1 MNFPHAAK
9 GISKIFTAEILQ
21 LISLVTGVVA
31 LLMGIVSAGTL
42 QNAATAAAGVSGIIF
57 IIFAAATGVLS
68 IIYLIFMI
76 IGTIQCA
83 KDEASFK
90 MIIYLTIV
98 NVVIALVAAI
108 FPGNY
113 FLASLAATTSDVVS
127 FVCSL
132 LVILGVGSMAAQL
145 GNEELMERCSRIFKI
160 ILAIGVMS
168 LLARFFMLFWGSVF
182 AQALVFA
189 LAVLSI
195 FLGFFQYFLYISM
208 LAKAKKMLN
217 E

>member
-1 MNFPHAAK
+1 M
-9 GISKIFTAEILQ
+9 Q
-21 LISLVTGVVA
+21 VV
-31 LLMGIVSAGTL
+31 
-42 QNAATAAAGVSGIIF
+42 
-57 IIFAAATGVLS
+57 VLS
-68 IIYLIFMI
+68 S
-76 IGTIQCA
+76 A
-83 KDEASFK
+83 KDDLRDGYFFYERQGGA
-90 MIIYLTIV
+90 YL
-98 NVVIALVAAI
+98 
-108 FPGNY
+108 GNY

-182 AQALVFA
+182 AQALVFS

>member
-1 MNFPHAAK
+1 MRFPSAAK
-9 GISKIFTAEILQ
+9 GIPKIFTAEILQ
-21 LISLVTGVVA
+21 LISLVTGVITLV
-31 LLMGIVSAGTL
+31 MTIVFAGTL
-42 QNAATAAAGVSGIIF
+42 QNGSDVTASVTGIIF

-83 KDEASFK
+83 KDEPSFK

-98 NVVIALVAAI
+98 NIVIAVIAAI
-108 FPGNY
+108 FPSNY

-127 FVCSL
+127 FICSL
-132 LVILGVGSMAAQL
+132 LVVLGVGSMAAQL

-182 AQALVFA
+182 AQALVFS

>member
-1 MNFPHAAK
+1 MVPCC
-9 GISKIFTAEILQ
+9 ILCICTQ
-21 LISLVTGVVA
+21 YLQEDLK
-31 LLMGIVSAGTL
+31 TL
-42 QNAATAAAGVSGIIF
+42 HPSGLPVPF
-57 IIFAAATGVLS
+57 
-68 IIYLIFMI
+68 
-76 IGTIQCA
+76 
-83 KDEASFK
+83 
-90 MIIYLTIV
+90 
-98 NVVIALVAAI
+98 
-108 FPGNY
+108 
-113 FLASLAATTSDVVS
+113 S